1 MSIFSDNYQSWSEE
15 DLKALQ
21 TIDKMK
27 TLKKRSS
34 QIAINL
40 FAPGILLFLIVSF
53 VLTFAVDIH
62 PGWSLCFTVPMF
74 FIILFTVTLIHVL
87 ADRRIKRCEDRLL
100 SGIDVK
106 REKTSLDIFIMR
118 NIKLIRRFS
127 MIFFSW
133 YVSVMIRYY
142 PINQFSLITSL
153 FF

>member
-62 PGWSLCFTVPMF
+62 PGWSLCFIVPMF

-127 MIFFSW
+127 MVFSHGMFL
-133 YVSVMIRYY
+133 S
-142 PINQFSLITSL
+142 
-153 FF
+153 